1 MAAKQTYTV
10 KDVAGMTRVSIR
22 TLHYYDEIGLL
33 RPGRRSAAGYRLYEE
48 DDLLRLQQVLIN
60 RALGLSL
67 EDIRRSLDDPDF
79 DYAQSLHRQRSRLV
93 RQLDETNGMIAAID
107 RTLSGLAH
115 PQHRIDFASIFDGFD
130 PMEYVEEAENRWGN
144 TNTHAESARRTKDYG
159 EAEWQAIRD
168 ELDGIWKDAAALMQ
182 AETAPD
188 AVAALEIAERHR
200 QHICRW
206 FYDLSP
212 AAHVQLATM
221 WESDERFRKN
231 IDKYGEGLTDW
242 VATAVRA
249 AG

>member
-1 MAAKQTYTV
+1 MADKPTYKV
-10 KDVAGMTRVSIR
+10 KDVTRMTGVSIR

-79 DYAQSLHRQRSRLV
+79 DYAESLRLQRSRLV
-93 RQLDETNGMIAAID
+93 RKLDETNGMITAID
-107 RTLSGLAH
+107 RTLSGLEQ
-115 PQHRIDFASIFDGFD
+115 PERKIDFASIFDGFD
-130 PMEYVEEAENRWGN
+130 PAEHAEEAKKRWGD
-144 TNTHAESARRTKDYG
+144 TDTYAESARRTKDYG
-159 EAEWQAIRD
+159 EAEWRAIRG
-168 ELDGIWKDAAALMQ
+168 ELDGIWKDAAELMQ
-182 AETAPD
+182 ADTSPD
-188 AVAALEIAERHR
+188 KPAALEIAERHR

-212 AAHVQLATM
+212 AGHTELAAM
-221 WESDERFRKN
+221 WEADERFRRS

-242 VATAVRA
+242 VIAVVRSA
-249 AG
+249 E

>member
-1 MAAKQTYTV
+1 MADKPTYKV
-10 KDVAGMTRVSIR
+10 KDVARMTGVSIR

-79 DYAQSLHRQRSRLV
+79 DYTESLRMQRGRLV

-107 RTLSGLAH
+107 RTLSGLSQ
-115 PQHRIDFASIFDGFD
+115 PQHAIDFASIFDGFD
-130 PMEYVEEAENRWGN
+130 PIEHAEETENRWGN
-144 TNTHAESARRTKDYG
+144 TDAYAESARRTKDYG

-168 ELDGIWKDAAALMQ
+168 ELDGIWKDAAALMH
-182 AETAPD
+182 ADTPPD
-188 AVAALEIAERHR
+188 AVLALEIAERHR

-212 AAHVQLATM
+212 AAHVQLAVM
-221 WESDERFRKN
+221 WGKR
-231 IDKYGEGLTDW
+231 
-242 VATAVRA
+242 
-249 AG
+249 